1 MGHVL
6 DNLAHRK
13 SPAIA
18 GATVAQVFMMQYL
31 TNCKEIR
38 RLLFKHQ
45 RPCMKPPAR
54 SVIFK
59 AHARSDL
66 YPQLAYPHDWW
77 AGIVF

>member
-1 MGHVL
+1 MKIWPMDHVL

-18 GATVAQVFMMQYL
+18 GAAVAQVFINAVYL

-38 RLLFKHQ
+38 RLLFKH
-45 RPCMKPPAR
+45 RPCMKPP
-54 SVIFK
+54 
-59 AHARSDL
+59 
-66 YPQLAYPHDWW
+66 LAYPHDWW